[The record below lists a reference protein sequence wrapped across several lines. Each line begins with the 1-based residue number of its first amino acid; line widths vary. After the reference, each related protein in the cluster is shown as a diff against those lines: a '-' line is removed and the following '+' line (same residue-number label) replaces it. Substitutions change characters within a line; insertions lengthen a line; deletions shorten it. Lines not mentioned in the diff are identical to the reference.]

1 MAQVPSKNIPE
12 CLRIPRARIL
22 GFCLCIPAF
31 LDEIIFRILALQ
43 HSCFA
48 FLRRR
53 GGGEAHS
60 GGASTGRGLFSS
72 ERRSQWEGGEKG
84 RGHDERLIL
93 IACSIMWNGTN
104 FAWRVPCFYAVF
116 LCEHIFFF
124 SCEQSCVC
132 VCTVCGK
139 ILCTL
144 CFDNY
149 IINIITL

>member
-31 LDEIIFRILALQ
+31 LDEIIFHILALQ

-72 ERRSQWEGGEKG
+72 ERRHLGGAPSEREGK
-84 RGHDERLIL
+84 RGGG
-93 IACSIMWNGTN
+93 MMNGSSLLQV
-104 FAWRVPCFYAVF
+104 R
-116 LCEHIFFF
+116 LCETEQISRDVCPVFMLFFF
-124 SCEQSCVC
+124 VSKFSFSHVSRA
-132 VCTVCGK
+132 VYV
-139 ILCTL
+139 
-144 CFDNY
+144 
-149 IINIITL
+149 